1 MAGGKKGKSK
11 NKPAKGHQ
19 QGGQQSNQQQQQQ
32 ASSASSSSSSTK
44 KSGLTKTQLHAITS
58 NASEFFKSR
67 SEFVNKLKQSGENP
81 YPHKFEVTISVNQF
95 IDDYAHLESETADE
109 SKQFSLAGRIV
120 AKRELSDKL
129 VFYDL
134 VGEGSQLQ
142 LVADQSL
149 CSDKDAFDRLHGAI
163 KRGDIVGCTGYPGKT
178 KSGQLSLYLQQLQ
191 LLTPCLRVLPRQ
203 YRGLEEKEIKYRM
216 RYLDLILN
224 EKSREN
230 FVTRSNVIRFMRSY
244 LDQLGFLE
252 VETPMMTT
260 MPGGANAR
268 PFKTHHNEL
277 NLDLFLRIAPE
288 LYLKQLV
295 VGGIERVYELGRQ
308 FRNEGVDRNHNPE
321 FTMLEFYMAYADYND
336 LMNIVENLLVKLFN
350 TLLDKQELVF
360 STGEQDEET
369 RVNLMPPFKRIDFLE
384 SLEQQLN
391 CKLPAASELGTP
403 ETNRL
408 LIDLCDKHQIKIDEP
423 KTSQKCLDKLVSK
436 LVEPGLISP
445 TFIVNYPEIMSP
457 LAKQHRTVPGLTERF
472 ELFINGSEVANGYTE
487 LNDPQVQRQRFE
499 ATKERHLSDVNV
511 PLIDE
516 MFCLSLEYGLP
527 PTGGVGIGVDRLAKL
542 ITCCHNLREIILF
555 PTLKPE
561 NKEQLNEFLASV
573 D

>member
-1 MAGGKKGKSK
+1 MAGGKKNKSK
-11 NKPAKGHQ
+11 NKPAKSSG
-19 QGGQQSNQQQQQQ
+19 SSSQ
-32 ASSASSSSSSTK
+32 ASSSSTK
-44 KSGLTKTQLHAITS
+44 KSGLTKTQLNAITS
-58 NASEFFKSR
+58 NASEFYKAR
-67 SEFVNKLKQSGENP
+67 TEFVNKLKQNGENP

-95 IDDYAHLESETADE
+95 IDDYAHLESETVE
-109 SKQFSLAGRIV
+109 EEKRFSLAGRIV
-120 AKRELSDKL
+120 SRREFGDKL

-134 VGEGSQLQ
+134 SGEGSRLQ

-149 CSDKDAFDRLHGAI
+149 HTDKEAFESLHGAI

-178 KSGQLSLYLQQLQ
+178 KSGELSLYLSELK

-224 EKSREN
+224 EKSRAN
-230 FVTRSNVIRFMRSY
+230 FVTRSNVIRFMRAY

-288 LYLKQLV
+288 LYLKMLV

-321 FTMLEFYMAYADYND
+321 FTMLEFYLAYADYND
-336 LMNIVENLLVKLFN
+336 LMRIVENLLVKMFS
-350 TLLDKQELVF
+350 TLLDKQELVL
-360 STGEQDEET
+360 TNGEQAET
-369 RVNLMPPFKRIDFLE
+369 KVNLMPPFKRIDFIE
-384 SLEQQLN
+384 SLEKQLN
-391 CKLPAASELGTP
+391 CKLPAPKDLGKP
-403 ETNRL
+403 EANQL
-408 LIDLCDKHQIKIDEP
+408 LIGLCGKHQIKIDEP
-423 KTSQKCLDKLVSK
+423 KTTQKCLDKLIGK

-457 LAKQHRTVPGLTERF
+457 LAKQHRTLPGLTERF

-487 LNDPQVQRQRFE
+487 LNDPQLQRQRFD
-499 ATKERHLSDVNV
+499 AIKERHLSDLNV